1 MATSDFLCNS
11 QADRRASHRRTN
23 KSNRLTYFPATAER
37 ELFIDDPIVIYCA
50 IIYFYLFTDL
60 FSLLMGT
67 FAASQRFI
75 LFEFSF
81 LASSFG
87 LNLNLGLTSV
97 ASRLLRLK

>member
-23 KSNRLTYFPATAER
+23 KSNRLTYFPASAER

-67 FAASQRFI
+67 FAASQSFI
-75 LFEFSF
+75 LFECPFWPPHS
-81 LASSFG
+81 ASI
-87 LNLNLGLTSV
+87 
-97 ASRLLRLK
+97 